1 MWPKIVQV
9 NKTDVYVLGGNDT
22 TISTQMSMQYTV
34 LNYNFKIVL
43 DPEALANPER
53 ALVVHRKK
61 EMLRPR

>member
-9 NKTDVYVLGGNDT
+9 NQTDVYVLGGNDT

>member
-43 DPEALANPER
+43 DPEALANPKR